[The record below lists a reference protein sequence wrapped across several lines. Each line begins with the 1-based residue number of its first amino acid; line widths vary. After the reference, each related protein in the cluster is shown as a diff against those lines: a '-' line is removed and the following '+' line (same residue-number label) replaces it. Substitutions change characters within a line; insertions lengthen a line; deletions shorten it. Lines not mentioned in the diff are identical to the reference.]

1 MSKNYT
7 KYSKRQETAE
17 PIKEPVANEGV
28 IEKPTIG
35 EQVIEEKKTFE
46 EPVMEELI
54 PPPAKLTGTVINCKN
69 LNVRRTP
76 NVQVNNVV
84 TTIPNSAIVTIE
96 SETHGFY
103 EISTEAGVKGYC
115 MKKYIDVN

>member
-7 KYSKRQETAE
+7 NYSKQREVAE
-17 PIKEPVANEGV
+17 PVKETVTEPVV
-28 IEKPTIG
+28 
-35 EQVIEEKKTFE
+35 EETVEPEVKKEFE
-46 EPVMEELI
+46 EPVMEDQT

-103 EISTEAGVKGYC
+103 EITTEAGVKGYC
-115 MKKYIDVN
+115 MKKYIDVD